1 MKTSIKALFA
11 AILMIQGFSLKAQST
26 TGIYLNENDYKDHKL
41 TYASNTNKIQLNEFF
56 GGNSISVMSEGKKV
70 NLNKNEIF
78 GYRLANQDYRF
89 YNNEAYKVID
99 TAGFTIYSR
108 EKLVQDTKGYKPA
121 TQYFFSV
128 NNKHTIKEL
137 TLANLTASFLQSTDF
152 RYSLQ
157 SNFRSDADLISYD
170 KVANQYKVKYLY
182 LAHKRV
188 MASN

>member
-1 MKTSIKALFA
+1 MKTSIKALFT
-11 AILMIQGFSLKAQST
+11 AILIIQGLSLKAQST
-26 TGIYLNENDYKDHKL
+26 TGVYLNENDYKDHKL
-41 TYASNTNKIQLNEFF
+41 TYASNSNAIQLNEFF
-56 GGNSISVMSEGKKV
+56 GGSTISIVNEGKKV

-89 YNNEAYKVID
+89 YKNAAYKIVD
-99 TAGFTIYSR
+99 TVGFTIYSR

-121 TQYFFSV
+121 TRYFFSV
-128 NNKHTIKEL
+128 NNKRNIQEL
-137 TLANLTASFLQSTDF
+137 TVANLAASYPQATDF

-157 SNFRSDADLISYD
+157 SNFRNDADLISYD
-170 KVANQYKVKYLY
+170 NTAHQYKVKYLY

>member
-1 MKTSIKALFA
+1 MKTSIKVLFT
-11 AILMIQGFSLKAQST
+11 AILIIQGLSLKAQNT
-26 TGIYLNENDYKDHKL
+26 TGVYLNENDYKDHKL
-41 TYASNTNKIQLNEFF
+41 TYASNTDKIQLNEFF
-56 GGNSISVMSEGKKV
+56 GGNTISVINDGKKV

-89 YNNEAYKVID
+89 YNNVAYKVID
-99 TAGFTIYSR
+99 TVGFAIYSR

-121 TQYFFSV
+121 TQYFYSV
-128 NNKHTIKEL
+128 NNKAVKEL
-137 TLANLTASFLQSTDF
+137 TIANLTASFPQATNF

-170 KVANQYKVKYLY
+170 HAANQYKIKYLY
-182 LAHKRV
+182 LEHKRV

>member
-1 MKTSIKALFA
+1 MKTSIKALFT
-11 AILMIQGFSLKAQST
+11 AILIIQGLSLKAQST
-26 TGIYLNENDYKDHKL
+26 TGVYLNENDYKDHKL
-41 TYASNTNKIQLNEFF
+41 TYASNTDKIQLNEFF

-70 NLNKNEIF
+70 NLNKSKIF

-89 YNNEAYKVID
+89 YNNVAYKVID

-108 EKLVQDTKGYKPA
+108 EKLVQHTKGYKP
-121 TQYFFSV
+121 TEQYFYSV
-128 NNKHTIKEL
+128 NNKQAVKEL
-137 TLANLTASFLQSTDF
+137 TVANLAASFPQATDF

-157 SNFRSDADLISYD
+157 SNFRNDADLISYD
-170 KVANQYKVKYLY
+170 HVANQYKVKYLY